1 MAGLYIHIPYC
12 HSKCAYCDFY
22 STPRS
27 DTMHAYIKA
36 LEKEYSHRLHEISQP
51 FTTRYIG
58 GGTPSALPPELLAQ
72 VLNIG
77 TEHKYIETTIEV
89 NPEDV
94 NAELLTLLKENEI
107 NRVSMGVQSLID
119 HELKSV
125 GRRHNAAEAIT
136 AARTIRDAGITNL
149 SLDLIFGL
157 PGQTIDSWVTT
168 LKEILNLRP
177 EHISAYSLMYEPGT
191 KLTAM
196 LNAGKLQSV
205 DEEVASQMYSI
216 MCSMLF
222 DSGYEQYEI
231 SNFCL
236 PGFHSRHNSAY
247 WDFTPY
253 LGIGASAHSYDG
265 AIRRANPASVKQY
278 LANPAAAF
286 SEEVLTITERIEE
299 YIMLRLRTSRG
310 LDLSE
315 FSRLFGATASNRLMR
330 KATPLLHQGVLTES
344 ADRLLIPQSHFL
356 TADSTIVRLI

>member
-22 STPRS
+22 STPLH
-27 DTMHAYIKA
+27 DTMRSYINA
-36 LEKEYSHRLHEISQP
+36 LEEEYHYRQHEIRQP

-58 GGTPSALPPELLAQ
+58 GGTPSALPPDFLTQ
-72 VLNIG
+72 VLEIG
-77 TEHKYIETTIEV
+77 ADNKYIETTVEV

-94 NAELLTLLKENEI
+94 NTELMTLLTSHGI

-119 HELKSV
+119 HELQSV
-125 GRRHNAAEAIT
+125 GRRHNATKAIS
-136 AARTIRDAGITNL
+136 AVKIIREAGITNL

-157 PGQTIDSWVTT
+157 PNQTIESWTAT
-168 LKEILNLRP
+168 LKGVLYLRP

-196 LNAGKLQSV
+196 LNAGKLQSID
-205 DEEVASQMYSI
+205 DEIASQMYSI
-216 MCSMLF
+216 MCTMLS
-222 DSGYEQYEI
+222 DAGYRQYEI

-236 PGFHSRHNSAY
+236 PEYHSRHNSAY

-253 LGIGASAHSYDG
+253 LGLGASAHSYDG
-265 AIRRANPASVKQY
+265 TVRRANPASIKQY

-286 SEEVLTITERIEE
+286 SEEILTMTERMEE
-299 YIMLRLRTSRG
+299 YIMLRFRTTRG

-315 FSRLFGATASNRLMR
+315 FSRLFGISEGTKLVR
-330 KATPLLHQGVLTES
+330 KATPLLHQG
-344 ADRLLIPQSHFL
+344 LLIRSSNTLRIPPTHFL
-356 TADSTIVRLI
+356 TADATIVRLI